1 MAQESYQLAYKIG
14 DEEHVCVLDV
24 PEVTMGRGPECTL
37 QLPDYSIS
45 RQHAKV
51 VEKDG
56 EYIAVDLGSR
66 NGTRV
71 NGARITQVNLS
82 DGDELVLGKFPLHF
96 RKTLREKVV
105 LREGKPLEEGGG
117 TIIRHVSDIQD
128 ILAEAPPSAPSAA
141 VAAPSGDIAKIEKS
155 NRILLALSKIARN
168 LMTTKSLDDLLPTI
182 MDLIFEHIPAER
194 GYLLLREEDGGDLVP
209 KVVKYREDRHR
220 SDDDGNLTISKT
232 IVQKVLEEK
241 VALYSLDAG
250 KEFAGAQS
258 IAAAKIRSF
267 MSAPL
272 WNQDRVIGV
281 VHLDS
286 TNLQQFTPSELDML
300 SAIANY
306 AAVGIEQSRLN
317 RRIQETQKA
326 KAKLERYHSA
336 NVIKRILSTTGETSS
351 ANISLEVQEMDCS
364 ILFADVVGFTSM
376 SEKMEPRQVAL
387 LLNDFF
393 SRMTDI
399 IFEYEGTLD
408 KYIGDEIMAVFGAPI
423 PYADH
428 ALRAIRA
435 ALAMRR
441 AQTEANESRVSEA
454 RLSIRT
460 GVNSGRVVAGDIGS
474 LKRMDYTVLG
484 SPVNVASRLVKATK
498 EADKIIIGKSTYD
511 LIKDHFKTAS
521 LGTAQLKGLTEEME
535 IYEVLD

>member
-1 MAQESYQLAYKIG
+1 MHEEAYQLVYRIG
-14 DEEHVCVLDV
+14 DEEHSRLLDG
-24 PEVTMGRGPECTL
+24 PELVMGRGPECHL

-51 VEKDG
+51 VAKDG
-56 EYIAVDLGSR
+56 EFIAVDLGSR

-71 NGARITQVNLS
+71 NGARITQFNLS

-96 RKTLREKVV
+96 RRALEEKVV
-105 LREGKPLEEGGG
+105 LSEGRPLEEGGG
-117 TIIRHVSDIQD
+117 TIIRSVSELQD
-128 ILAEAPPSAPSAA
+128 ILGDAPSKRPSATI
-141 VAAPSGDIAKIEKS
+141 AAPQEELAKIEKS
-155 NRILLALSKIARN
+155 NRILLALSKMGRD
-168 LMTTKSLDDLLPTI
+168 LMGTKSLDDLLPKI

-194 GYLLLREEDGGDLVP
+194 GYLLLREEDGNDLVP
-209 KVVKYREDRHR
+209 KLVKYRDEKHKG
-220 SDDDGNLTISKT
+220 DGDITISKT
-232 IVQKVLEEK
+232 IVDKVLEEK

-250 KEFAGAQS
+250 KEFAGAES

-286 TNLQQFTPSELDML
+286 TNLQQFTPRELDML
-300 SAIANY
+300 VAIANY
-306 AAVGIEQSRLN
+306 AAMGIEQSRLN
-317 RRIQETQKA
+317 KRIQETQKA

-364 ILFADVVGFTSM
+364 IVFADVVGFTTM

-387 LLNDFF
+387 VLNDFF

-399 IFEYEGTLD
+399 IFDYEGTLD

-428 ALRAIRA
+428 AIRA
-435 ALAMRR
+435 VKAAISMRK
-441 AQTEANESRVSEA
+441 AQKEANANRVDEA
-454 RLSIRT
+454 RLLIRT
-460 GVNSGRVVAGDIGS
+460 GINSGRVVAGDIGS

-484 SPVNVASRLVKATK
+484 SPVNVASRLVKATQDS
-498 EADKIIIGKSTYD
+498 DKIIIGQPTYE
-511 LIKDHFKTAS
+511 LIKEHFRTAS
-521 LGTAQLKGLTEEME
+521 LGTAQLKGLTEEMP

>member
-1 MAQESYQLAYKIG
+1 VHEEAYQLVYRIG
-14 DEEHVCVLDV
+14 DEEHSRLLDG
-24 PEVTMGRGPECTL
+24 PELVMGRGPECHL

-51 VEKDG
+51 VAKDG
-56 EYIAVDLGSR
+56 EFIAVDLGSR

-71 NGARITQVNLS
+71 NGARITQFNLS

-96 RKTLREKVV
+96 RRALEEKVV
-105 LREGKPLEEGGG
+105 LSEGRPLEEGGG
-117 TIIRHVSDIQD
+117 TIIRSVSELQD
-128 ILAEAPPSAPSAA
+128 ILGDAPSKRPSATI
-141 VAAPSGDIAKIEKS
+141 AAPQEELAKIEKS
-155 NRILLALSKIARN
+155 NRILLALSKMGRD
-168 LMTTKSLDDLLPTI
+168 LMGTKSLDDLLPKI

-194 GYLLLREEDGGDLVP
+194 GYLLLREEDGNDLVP
-209 KVVKYREDRHR
+209 KLVKYRDEKHKG
-220 SDDDGNLTISKT
+220 DGDITISKT
-232 IVQKVLEEK
+232 IVDKVLEEK

-250 KEFAGAQS
+250 KEFAGAES

-286 TNLQQFTPSELDML
+286 TNLQQFTPRELDML
-300 SAIANY
+300 VAIANY
-306 AAVGIEQSRLN
+306 AAMGIEQSRLN
-317 RRIQETQKA
+317 KRIQETQKA

-364 ILFADVVGFTSM
+364 IVFADVVGFTTM

-387 LLNDFF
+387 VLNDFF

-399 IFEYEGTLD
+399 IFDYEGTLD

-428 ALRAIRA
+428 AIRA
-435 ALAMRR
+435 VKAAISMRK
-441 AQTEANESRVSEA
+441 AQKEANANRVDEA
-454 RLSIRT
+454 RLLIRT
-460 GVNSGRVVAGDIGS
+460 GINSGRVVAGDIGS

-484 SPVNVASRLVKATK
+484 SPVNVASRLVKATQDS
-498 EADKIIIGKSTYD
+498 DKIIIGQPTYE
-511 LIKDHFKTAS
+511 LIKEHFRTAS
-521 LGTAQLKGLTEEME
+521 LGTAQLKGLTEEMP

>member
-1 MAQESYQLAYKIG
+1 M
-14 DEEHVCVLDV
+14 
-24 PEVTMGRGPECTL
+24 
-37 QLPDYSIS
+37 
-45 RQHAKV
+45 
-51 VEKDG
+51 
-56 EYIAVDLGSR
+56 
-66 NGTRV
+66 
-71 NGARITQVNLS
+71 
-82 DGDELVLGKFPLHF
+82 
-96 RKTLREKVV
+96 
-105 LREGKPLEEGGG
+105 
-117 TIIRHVSDIQD
+117 
-128 ILAEAPPSAPSAA
+128 
-141 VAAPSGDIAKIEKS
+141 
-155 NRILLALSKIARN
+155 
-168 LMTTKSLDDLLPTI
+168 
-182 MDLIFEHIPAER
+182 
-194 GYLLLREEDGGDLVP
+194 
-209 KVVKYREDRHR
+209 KYRDESHKG
-220 SDDDGNLTISKT
+220 DGSVTISKT
-232 IVQKVLEEK
+232 IVQKILEEK

-286 TNLQQFTPSELDML
+286 TNLQQFTPAELDML

-317 RRIQETQKA
+317 RRIQEAQKA

-428 ALRAIRA
+428 AIRAVRA
-435 ALAMRR
+435 ALAMRKV
-441 AQTEANESRVSEA
+441 QEEANEKRVNEA
-454 RLSIRT
+454 RLRIRT
-460 GVNSGRVVAGDIGS
+460 GINSGRVVAGDIGS

-484 SPVNVASRLVKATK
+484 SPVNMASRLVKATA
-498 EADKIIIGKSTYD
+498 EANKIIIGKETYG

-521 LGTAQLKGLTEEME
+521 LGTAKLRGLTEESE